1 MGAFVS
7 RCRDL
12 LRVLAWWRA
21 VVAKPEWVLRFAA
34 HLRSVAPQVD
44 DREGA
49 AIASRLFIDGC
60 KLSPEQAAEIY
71 ARDEESSDGTRASG
85 A

>member
-1 MGAFVS
+1 VGALAS

-12 LRVLAWWRA
+12 LRAQAWWRA

-34 HLRSVAPQVD
+34 HLRSLAPHVD
-44 DREGA
+44 EREGS
-49 AIASRLFIDGC
+49 AIAGRLFIDGC

-71 ARDEESSDGTRASG
+71 ARDEESSDSARSPRP
-85 A
+85 